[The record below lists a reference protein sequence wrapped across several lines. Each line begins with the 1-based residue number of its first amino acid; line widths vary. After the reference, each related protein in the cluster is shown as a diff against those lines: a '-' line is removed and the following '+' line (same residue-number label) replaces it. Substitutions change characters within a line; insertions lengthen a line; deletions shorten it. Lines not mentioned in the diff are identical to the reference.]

1 MKRRI
6 ENKMDTYMTKFKNDI
21 REKSKDLGFLQNENM
36 NLLLQY
42 VYDYEGLVLEK
53 EDFMKRKRVKN
64 DVSVSDRC
72 CAKRANDEQCTRRR
86 KDGSEFCGTHSKG
99 TPHGIMEIDEEKEKI
114 KTKKIEVWTQDI
126 RGIIYYIDK
135 SENVYQAE
143 DIMMN
148 KENIKRIGKYKKN
161 GDEWSVTLNV

>member
-99 TPHGIMEIDEEKEKI
+99 TPHGIMEIDEENEKI

-135 SENVYQAE
+135 YENVYQAE